1 MELVER
7 NGSVHAVVAGTSGE
21 QLTEHNGAED
31 DQDDPDHRSAEET
44 RTFHAVVER
53 RNARILL
60 IDVLTV

>member
-7 NGSVHAVVAGTSGE
+7 HRRVHAVVAGASRE
-21 QLTEHNGAED
+21 DLTEQNGAED

-44 RTFHAVVER
+44 RTFHAVVGR
-53 RNARILL
+53 RGARILL